1 MAEIKFQINKVFPKE
16 RFIDKIPDASDDDK
30 ERKSF
35 HNNNFRCNGKF
46 D

>member
-1 MAEIKFQINKVFPKE
+1 MAESKFQINKVFPKD
-16 RFIDKIPDASDDDK
+16 RFPDTSDDDK

-35 HNNNFRCNGKF
+35 HNNNFHCNGKF